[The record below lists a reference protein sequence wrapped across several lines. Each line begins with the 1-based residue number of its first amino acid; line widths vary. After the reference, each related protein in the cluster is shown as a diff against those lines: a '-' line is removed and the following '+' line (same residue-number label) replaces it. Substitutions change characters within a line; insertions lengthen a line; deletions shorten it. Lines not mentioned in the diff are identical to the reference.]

1 MNYQVC
7 YRYICDT
14 DNIWYA
20 RFFETRKEALKYY
33 HDKKDDKLFKRDVK
47 ILTIGGK
54 VCPAQEQAA

>member
-7 YRYICDT
+7 YRYINDT

-20 RFFETRKEALKYY
+20 RFFETRKEAVKYY

-47 ILTIGGK
+47 ILNIGGK
-54 VCPAQEQAA
+54 LCQAQRQEA